1 MDDTDVA
8 ARLTEALEE
17 HRQRHA
23 PVRASWGDGT
33 KFAGCT
39 CGWELAWPAST
50 QWQPAPPPVE
60 TFEHHRAAAL
70 LPLVREIADQ
80 RAAEIV
86 QTAADGSRPHD
97 HVIAEWLDRRAAALR
112 GEAGALDGPDT
123 TP

>member
-17 HRQRHA
+17 HRRRHA

-80 RAAEIV
+80 RAAEELE
-86 QTAADGSRPHD
+86 AAATEMAWPNSQNCGPELR
-97 HVIAEWLDRRAAALR
+97 ARAAALR
-112 GEAGALDGPDT
+112 GEAGRET
-123 TP
+123 